1 MIKGIGM
8 DLVEMDRIEQ
18 AMKNE
23 RFIKR
28 VLGTSEYQV
37 YLTLSERRQLEFV
50 AGRFAAKEAF
60 SKAFGTGIGKALSWQ
75 DVEILNDSAG
85 KPILTSTVCSETES
99 VHVSLTH
106 TKEMAAAY
114 VIIEGLSG

>member
-8 DLVEMDRIEQ
+8 DLVELSRIEQ
-18 AMKNE
+18 TMKNE

-28 VLGTSEYQV
+28 VLVNKEYQV
-37 YLTLSERRQLEFV
+37 FSTLSGRRQIEFV

-60 SKAFGTGIGKALSWQ
+60 SKAVGTGIGKALSWQ
-75 DVEILNDSAG
+75 DIEILNHSTG
-85 KPILTSTVCSETES
+85 KPILTSRVCSENEF
-99 VHVSLTH
+99 VHLSITH
-106 TKEMAAAY
+106 TKELAAAY